1 MSWSEASDSAL
12 VLGVARWHEE
22 ALAEIYR
29 RHAGP
34 AYAIAKRILGD
45 PALAEEVVQEIFVRL
60 WTEPDRFD
68 PERGSLRAW
77 LLSQTHSRCIDRI
90 RSDESRRRRELTDA
104 GRTANAGYA
113 IDEEILDLMV
123 AEKIT
128 AGLQSLSEGERR
140 AIELAYFGGHTYR
153 EVAEILG
160 EPEGTVKS
168 RIRSGVKKLHRHMV
182 DAGVTT

>member
-1 MSWSEASDSAL
+1 MSWSEVSDAAL
-12 VLGVARWHEE
+12 VVGVGRFHED

-34 AYAIAKRILGD
+34 AYALARRILGD
-45 PALAEEVVQEIFVRL
+45 GPLAEEVVQEIFVRL
-60 WTEPDRFD
+60 WTEPERFD

-90 RSDESRRRRELTDA
+90 RSDESRRRRELQDASRTDHA
-104 GRTANAGYA
+104 SHSV
-113 IDEEILDLMV
+113 DEEIIDLMV
-123 AEKIT
+123 AEKVT
-128 AGLQSLSEGERR
+128 QGLQSLSEGERR

-153 EVAEILG
+153 EVAQILG

-168 RIRSGVKKLHRHMV
+168 RIRSGLRKLHRHMV
-182 DAGVTT
+182 DAGVVT